1 MMMVLMFDAT
11 DAPPP
16 YRLSQPQACG
26 PLVFS
31 SPHSGRYY
39 PPSLMKASRLD
50 AQSIRLSEDAFVDAL
65 IASATDQG
73 IATLCATYGRAYV
86 DINRAADELDP
97 SMFDEAFEPIK
108 GAGAARVAAGLGA
121 IAKIVAE
128 GQEIYTGKLSLVE
141 VAGRINRVHRP
152 YHQAL
157 AGLLDQAR
165 AHHGYAVLI
174 DWHSMPSVSIGQASC
189 DFVLGDRFGSA
200 CAPGLTRFI
209 DQALTGMGFA
219 VARNTPYAGGYTT
232 EHYGRPLDGVH
243 VLQVE
248 INRSLYLD
256 ENTMQLGPG
265 FEALKRALARLI
277 KSLGA
282 ADLGTLFGLRQWAA
296 S

>member
-16 YRLSQPQACG
+16 YRICRPQACG
-26 PLVFS
+26 PIVFS

-39 PPSLMKASRLD
+39 PPSLMQASRLD
-50 AQSIRLSEDAFVDAL
+50 ARSIRLSEDAFVDAL
-65 IASATDQG
+65 IASAPDQG

-86 DINRAADELDP
+86 DINRSADELDP
-97 SMFDEAFEPIK
+97 AMFEEAFEPVK

-128 GQEIYTGKLSLVE
+128 GHEIYTGKLSLRE

-157 AGLLDQAR
+157 VELIDRAR
-165 AHHGYAVLI
+165 AQYGYAVLI
-174 DWHSMPSVSIGQASC
+174 DWHSMPSVSIGQARC

-209 DQALTGMGFA
+209 DQALTGMGYL

-248 INRSLYLD
+248 INRGLYLN
-256 ENTMQLGPG
+256 EAQIEIGPG
-265 FEALKRALARLI
+265 FAALERALGRLVRALAQ
-277 KSLGA
+277 
-282 ADLGTLFGLRQWAA
+282 ADLAHLTGQGQRAA
-296 S
+296 G

>member
-1 MMMVLMFDAT
+1 MMGSMSDAI

-16 YRLSQPQACG
+16 YRISQPKSCG

-39 PPSLMKASRLD
+39 PPSLMLASRLD

-65 IASATDQG
+65 IASAPDQG

-97 SMFDEAFEPIK
+97 AMFDEAFEPIK

-128 GQEIYTGKLSLVE
+128 GQEIYAGKLSLIE

-152 YHQAL
+152 YHNAL
-157 AGLLDQAR
+157 IDLLDQAK
-165 AHHGYAVLI
+165 AQHGYAVLI
-174 DWHSMPSVSIGQASC
+174 DWHSMPSASIGQARC

-200 CAPGLTRFI
+200 CAPGLTRFV
-209 DQALTGMGFA
+209 DQALTGMGYA

-232 EHYGRPLDGVH
+232 EHYGRPQDGVH

-256 ENTMQLGPG
+256 EAQVQLGPG
-265 FEALKRALARLI
+265 FAALERALTRLT
-277 KSLGA
+277 KSLA
-282 ADLGTLFGLRQWAA
+282 QADLATVLGLRQVAA